1 VSEPTRHAPDDV
13 TYPDT
18 DRLVDARERYFVANG
33 FPRDGGYSA
42 RWVRIALGPV
52 PVYIYNSAS
61 RVRAVRLHDLHHV
74 LTEYDTTLIG
84 EAEIGAWELGSGCK
98 DYVAAWFLNAAAVLI
113 GLSLSPR
120 RVRAAFVRGRRTGN
134 LYGRTFDDALLQ
146 RSVGDLRREL
156 QLVPA
161 PDGSPGNDR

>member
-1 VSEPTRHAPDDV
+1 VTEPTSHHADVV

-18 DRLVDARERYFVANG
+18 DRLIDARGRYFAANG
-33 FPRDGGYSA
+33 FPSDGGYSA

-52 PVYIYNSAS
+52 PIYIYNSTS

-98 DYVAAWFLNAAAVLI
+98 DYVAAWFLNFGAVLI
-113 GLSLSPR
+113 GLWLSPG
-120 RVRAAFVRGRRTGN
+120 RVREAFARGRRTGN

-146 RSVGDLRREL
+146 RSVGELRHEL
-156 QLVPA
+156 QLVPHVPSSA
-161 PDGSPGNDR
+161 RAR

>member
-1 VSEPTRHAPDDV
+1 V

-18 DRLVDARERYFVANG
+18 DRLADARARYFTDNG
-33 FPRDGGYSA
+33 FPSDGGYSA

-84 EAEIGAWELGSGCK
+84 EAEIGAWELASGCK
-98 DYVAAWFLNAAAVLI
+98 DYVAAWGLNLGAVLI
-113 GLSLSPR
+113 GLCLSPR
-120 RVRAAFVRGRRTGN
+120 RVMAAFARGRRSDN
-134 LYGRTFDDALLQ
+134 LYGRSYDDALLQ
-146 RSVGDLRREL
+146 RSVGSLRREL
-156 QLVPA
+156 SLESWPRR
-161 PDGSPGNDR
+161 N